1 MVATRDSAPD
11 ALAPGQQIASYR
23 IDRLLGR
30 GGMGA
35 VYAATHTGIARPVA
49 IKVLHAEHATEPE
62 FVRRFLDEARAVNVI
77 QHPNIVDIYDVGQ
90 TVDRA
95 PYLVME
101 YLPGQPLS
109 TRMRWSGGR
118 LGHTT
123 LRFARQIASALA
135 AAHARGIVHRDLKPD
150 NVMIVGDPEI
160 VAGERVK
167 VLDFGIAKLGPAA
180 HGRDDLNRT
189 ARATIMGTPTYMA
202 PEQCRGAE
210 SVDDRAD
217 VYALGVIL
225 YQLLVGRPPF
235 VARSMTELLG
245 MHQFVAPTPLA
256 TIDPNIPARLASL
269 VHAMLA
275 KDPRARPPMSWV
287 AAELDAIGHVSA
299 PAPVDRQIRTRAI
312 ALVCALLALAIAAA
326 VVTAML
332 VGRR

>member
-1 MVATRDSAPD
+1 VVSSRESGAD
-11 ALAPGQQIASYR
+11 ALAPGQQLASYR

-35 VYAATHTGIARPVA
+35 VYAATHTGIARQVA
-49 IKVLHAEHATEPE
+49 IKVLHAEHATESE
-62 FVRRFLDEARAVNVI
+62 FVRRFLDEARAVNLI
-77 QHPNIVDIYDVGQ
+77 SHPNIVNIYDVGQ
-90 TVDRA
+90 TPDGA

-150 NVMIVGDPEI
+150 NVMIVGDPELP
-160 VAGERVK
+160 AGERVK

-180 HGRDDLNRT
+180 LGRDDLHRT
-189 ARATIMGTPTYMA
+189 ARAMIMGTPTYMS
-202 PEQCRGAE
+202 PEQCRGADG
-210 SVDDRAD
+210 VDDKAD

-225 YQLLVGRPPF
+225 YQLLTGRPPF
-235 VARSMTELLG
+235 IAQSMTELLG

-256 TIDPNIPARLASL
+256 TIDPNIPPRLVSL

-275 KDPRARPPMSWV
+275 KDSRERPPMSRV
-287 AAELDAIGHVSA
+287 AAELDAIGHVSE
-299 PAPVDRQIRTRAI
+299 PVAVDWKIRMRVL
-312 ALVCALLALAIAAA
+312 ALVCGVIAAA
-326 VVTAML
+326 LVAVIAAVVI